1 MRAGH
6 LDAHSLT
13 NQVTCAHSVNPDGI
27 ILLED
32 CPGRGVVML
41 QPQTPLLISWDEF
54 ARAIKTADTEC
65 PADFGDVEEA
75 ISYVRTVLGDDY
87 LDEVRQLRK
96 HPFRDLVFLSWPG
109 LRSEFLD
116 WIAHLRRVRECP
128 NVDRILQDL
137 RVANKCVH
145 AYGVIKLAG
154 RMRQR
159 GFDLTFESEPDAHFQ
174 LRPDARICVPDT
186 DESFFLEFSCQ
197 SLAQNQMTG
206 FEAMAAC
213 SKPVDK
219 HFETLKCVFRL
230 RTIPAPKHLQEI
242 VRNIEVAVE
251 SVRATGRLAEVIEEG
266 TLEMAICRLP
276 GTEELEAW
284 CAGHGVS
291 LAGHEGPRDNT
302 NHLER
307 LKQKIRQKQRQLPSG
322 YPNVLAI
329 ENHNIF
335 VDCPAI
341 PRLISEL
348 QEEIYR
354 HPNIAFLLLEG
365 SNGSGRAEPPI
376 LYPQGEHRFERRFR
390 RGQVGHTLLCMNK
403 YALKKPSVNLV
414 SALSEA
420 VFAGATATHCELQD

>member
-1 MRAGH
+1 
-6 LDAHSLT
+6 
-13 NQVTCAHSVNPDGI
+13 
-27 ILLED
+27 
-32 CPGRGVVML
+32 ML
-41 QPQTPLLISWDEF
+41 QPQTPLSISWDEF
-54 ARAIKTADTEC
+54 ARAMKTADTEC
-65 PADFGDVEEA
+65 PADFGDIEEA

-96 HPFRDLVFLSWPG
+96 HPFRDLMFLSWPG

-128 NVDRILQDL
+128 NVDSILRDL

-154 RMRQR
+154 RMRR
-159 GFDLTFESEPDAHFQ
+159 SGFDLTFESEPAVDFQ
-174 LRPDARICVPDT
+174 LRPDARICIPDT

-219 HFETLKCVFRL
+219 YFETLKCVFRL

-266 TLEMAICRLP
+266 TLEMAICRRP

-284 CAGHGVS
+284 CTTHGVS
-291 LAGHEGPRDNT
+291 LAGHEGPRAT
-302 NHLER
+302 QII
-307 LKQKIRQKQRQLPSG
+307 LKG
-322 YPNVLAI
+322 
-329 ENHNIF
+329 
-335 VDCPAI
+335 
-341 PRLISEL
+341 
-348 QEEIYR
+348 
-354 HPNIAFLLLEG
+354 
-365 SNGSGRAEPPI
+365 
-376 LYPQGEHRFERRFR
+376 
-390 RGQVGHTLLCMNK
+390 
-403 YALKKPSVNLV
+403 
-414 SALSEA
+414 
-420 VFAGATATHCELQD
+420 